1 MLLNVL
7 VFCVVLWVTSSV
19 NAGERLCCGSS
30 KSEKFNKLSEMQ
42 NIMGLHIFQWNCNGL
57 FARKEELLHHIAINK
72 GKYHVI
78 CLQETFLKP
87 GKMFDIQGIIL

>member
-7 VFCVVLWVTSSV
+7 VLCVVLWVMSSV

-30 KSEKFNKLSEMQ
+30 KLEKFNKLSEIQ

-57 FARKEELLHHIAINK
+57 QEKRNYCITLPLTK
-72 GKYHVI
+72 GNI
-78 CLQETFLKP
+78 ML
-87 GKMFDIQGIIL
+87 